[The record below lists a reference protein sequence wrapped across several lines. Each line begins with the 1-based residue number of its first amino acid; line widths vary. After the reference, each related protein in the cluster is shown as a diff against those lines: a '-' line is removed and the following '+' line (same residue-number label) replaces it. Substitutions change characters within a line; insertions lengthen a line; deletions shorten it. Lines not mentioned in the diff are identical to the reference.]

1 MRGVMEIRDVEIG
14 IYIIYIVLSK
24 QQTTRWRFEMRYIET
39 FQSSS
44 RFIYVI
50 VNTKEASMMTR

>member
-1 MRGVMEIRDVEIG
+1 MRGVMEKRDVEIG